1 MKVLVTGASGFV
13 GRATCEELG
22 RRGHEVVALVRR
34 PGSEPPGTQAQ
45 IGDLT
50 DAASLQEAVPGQR
63 PDAVIHL
70 AAEIASQRDARKVWE
85 VNVEGTRRL
94 LAACGSDGRSA
105 GRSDRLSEGVSEA
118 AGAPRFVLA
127 STVVTGDAH
136 GELLEPDKPLPVET
150 PYGRS
155 KQEAERLVRES
166 GLDAVIVRP
175 SHVYGPG
182 GWYEEAFVKRLRQ
195 PGRFAVV
202 GPGDNWWDVVRVED
216 VATALADAAERAPAG
231 AVYHVA
237 DDEPIRFYDFVALT
251 ARALG
256 VGAPRRVPIWLA
268 NIAAGRHAVTAAVRS
283 ARSSN
288 ARIKDELGWRP
299 AYPTAAE
306 GVPDAVA
313 KLAR

>member
-13 GRATCEELG
+13 GRATCAELG

-34 PGSEPPGTQAQ
+34 PGSEPPGTAAQ

-50 DAASLQEAVPGQR
+50 DAASLQEGVSSLRA
-63 PDAVIHL
+63 DAVIHL

-85 VNVEGTRRL
+85 VNAEGTRRL
-94 LAACGSDGRSA
+94 LEACLSD
-105 GRSDRLSEGVSEA
+105 VQA

-150 PYGRS
+150 PYGES
-155 KQEAERLVRES
+155 KQEAEKLVRES

-182 GWYEEAFVKRLRQ
+182 GWYAEEFVKRLRQ
-195 PGRFAVV
+195 PGRFAVI

-216 VATALADAAERAPAG
+216 VATALVDAAERGPAG

-237 DDEPIRFYDFVALT
+237 DDAAIKFYDFVALT
-251 ARALG
+251 ARELG
-256 VGAPRRVPIWLA
+256 VGPPRRVPIWLA
-268 NIAAGRHAVTAAVRS
+268 NIAAGRNAVRAVVRS
-283 ARSSN
+283 ARTSN

-313 KLAR
+313 KLR

>member
-13 GRATCEELG
+13 GGATCAELV

-34 PGSEPPGTQAQ
+34 PGSEPPGTQAA

-50 DAASLQEAVPGQR
+50 DAASLQEGVSSQR
-63 PDAVIHL
+63 ADAVIHL
-70 AAEIASQRDARKVWE
+70 AAELASQRDSRKVYD

-94 LAACGSDGRSA
+94 LEACTADGR
-105 GRSDRLSEGVSEA
+105 
-118 AGAPRFVLA
+118 PRFVFA

-136 GELLEPDKPLPVET
+136 GDLLEPDRPLPVET

-155 KQEAERLVRES
+155 KQEAEKLVRDS

-182 GWYEEAFVKRLRQ
+182 GWYEEEFVKRLRQ
-195 PGRFAVV
+195 PGRFAVI
-202 GPGDNWWDVVRVED
+202 GSGDNWWDVVRVED
-216 VATALADAAERAPAG
+216 VATALVDSAERAPAG

-237 DDEPIRFYDFVALT
+237 DDDPITFYDFVALT

-256 VGAPRRVPIWLA
+256 VGPPRRIPVWLA
-268 NIAAGRHAVTAAVRS
+268 TIAAGRNAVRAVVRS
-283 ARSSN
+283 ARTSN
-288 ARIKDELGWRP
+288 VRIKAELGWTP
-299 AYPTAAE
+299 AYPTAE
-306 GVPDAVA
+306 MGVPDAVK
-313 KLAR
+313 KLSSA